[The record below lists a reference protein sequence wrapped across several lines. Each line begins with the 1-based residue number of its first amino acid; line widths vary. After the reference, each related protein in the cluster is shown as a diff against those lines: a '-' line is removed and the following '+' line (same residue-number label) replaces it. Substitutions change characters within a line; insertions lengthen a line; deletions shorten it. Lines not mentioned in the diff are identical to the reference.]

1 MVDSNNILLDNSQHS
16 NPKCP
21 FHMIKSFS
29 NPTIQERPRSNS
41 HISFN
46 CHPEFVPKPKPKPT
60 DVNPSPMT
68 LCRRITSTSS
78 NDCISYPENNN
89 EFSNSEEIQP
99 FSPMEYELNTVNEL
113 RKGMIKNKE

>member
-21 FHMIKSFS
+21 FQIIKSFS

-46 CHPEFVPKPKPKPT
+46 CRPEFVPKPKPKPT

-68 LCRRITSTSS
+68 LCRRITSTSV
-78 NDCISYPENNN
+78 YPVLRVIMS
-89 EFSNSEEIQP
+89 FLIQKRP
-99 FSPMEYELNTVNEL
+99 SPLVQWNMN
-113 RKGMIKNKE
+113 

>member
-21 FHMIKSFS
+21 FHIIKSFS

-46 CHPEFVPKPKPKPT
+46 CRPEFVPKPKPKPT

-78 NDCISYPENNN
+78 NGKIEFDTISCPESNN
-89 EFSNSEEIQP
+89 EFSNSEE
-99 FSPMEYELNTVNEL
+99 T
-113 RKGMIKNKE
+113 